1 MIILKAILLMLRDF
15 ISYLFWIAV
24 FIFGGIW
31 LFTGFGI
38 VMIVLLLSDGHW
50 LMALPI
56 ILIDVILL
64 CRIICCYM
72 EDIKNKS

>member
-1 MIILKAILLMLRDF
+1 MIILKAILLMLLDV

-24 FIFGGIW
+24 FIFGWIW

-38 VMIVLLLSDGHW
+38 GMIGLLLSDGHW

-72 EDIKNKS
+72 